1 MPLKVLGIESSCDE
15 CSASVIEVSDSKTPS
30 PKTIKLKTL
39 SLSTFSQI
47 ELHQPYGGVVPE
59 VASRSHLEQILPVIQ
74 QSLKQAGIKPE
85 EADVIAVTNKPGLVG
100 ALLVGVSAAKTLA
113 YALKKPLVGVHHL
126 EGHAASLFLD
136 REEEVQFPL
145 LMLLVSGGHTQLQL
159 MKTFPT
165 EWSEGWVEE
174 SILGCSRDDAA
185 GEAFDKVA
193 KILGFPYPGG
203 AQIEATARTGNPKAF
218 SLPKALPRGGN
229 LEFSFSGLK
238 TAASLQIQKLRQ
250 EKNQTGEFEKTL
262 PDFCA
267 SFQAAILDQLLSK
280 LEQAAEI
287 HQVKSV
293 AVVGGVAANQKLRD
307 RISEKLGKKLQVLYP
322 HAKYCT
328 DNGAM
333 IAAAGAFRFLQGR
346 ALSEQEALRLNAY
359 ARAT

>member
-1 MPLKVLGIESSCDE
+1 MPFKVLGIESSCDE
-15 CSASVIEVSDSKTPS
+15 CSASVIEVSDSPTP
-30 PKTIKLKTL
+30 KLKTL

-47 ELHQPYGGVVPE
+47 ELHRPYGGVVPE
-59 VASRSHLEQILPVIQ
+59 VASRSHLEKILPVIEE
-74 QSLKQAGIKPE
+74 SWSQAGIQP
-85 EADVIAVTNKPGLVG
+85 ADVDVIAVTNKPGLVG

-159 MKTFPT
+159 MNSFPT
-165 EWSEGWVEE
+165 EWSKNWVEE

-185 GEAFDKVA
+185 GEAFDKIA
-193 KILGFPYPGG
+193 KVLGFPYPGG
-203 AQIEATARTGNPKAF
+203 AQIEATARKGNPKSFA
-218 SLPKALPRGGN
+218 LPKALPRGGN

-238 TAASLQIQKLRQ
+238 TAASLQIQKLRDA
-250 EKNQTGEFEKTL
+250 GEFETML

-267 SFQAAILDQLLSK
+267 SFQSAILDQLLSK
-280 LEQAAEI
+280 LEQAAEL
-287 HQVKSV
+287 HSVKSV
-293 AVVGGVAANQKLRD
+293 AVVGGVAANQKLRE
-307 RISEKLGKKLQVLYP
+307 RISEKLSKKHQVLYP

-333 IAAAGAFRFLQGR
+333 IAAAGTFRYLQGH
-346 ALSEQEALRLNAY
+346 ALSETEALRLNAY
-359 ARAT
+359 ARNAQ